1 MTIERVRDWM
11 TRDVITVTTGTRLT
25 EAYQSMRQRGIRR
38 LPVLEDGRVIGIVSS
53 GDLRAKGIDTESEEV
68 GKMRID
74 AVYTADPVTVAPDD
88 LLKTAAERMLQG
100 KFGGLP
106 VLEDGKLVGIITES
120 DLVRALVAL
129 LGARERATP

>member
-1 MTIERVRDWM
+1 
-11 TRDVITVTTGTRLT
+11 
-25 EAYQSMRQRGIRR
+25 
-38 LPVLEDGRVIGIVSS
+38 VLEDGRVIGIVSS